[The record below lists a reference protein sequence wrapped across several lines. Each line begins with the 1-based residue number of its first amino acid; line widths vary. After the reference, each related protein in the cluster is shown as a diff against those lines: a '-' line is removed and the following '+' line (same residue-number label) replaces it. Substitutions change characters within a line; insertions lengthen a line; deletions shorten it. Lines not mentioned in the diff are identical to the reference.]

1 VKANF
6 AKNVNSC
13 FGKLKFLYFYII
25 KENMQAL
32 FNLFSKSRS
41 FRKAIALVG
50 VYTIHL
56 VCLQTL
62 MQAAP
67 IASYDNSFKPLFSHH
82 EKAPAGNNQKPNHP
96 AVTYYTQLMKQGK
109 DVRTLCQLVPALN
122 QLAAVLPATPH
133 FLSNTFRLY
142 QADFSSLHL
151 ADDSFKLYRLI
162 QVFLI

>member
-1 VKANF
+1 
-6 AKNVNSC
+6 
-13 FGKLKFLYFYII
+13 
-25 KENMQAL
+25 MQAL

-41 FRKAIALVG
+41 FRKSIALVG
-50 VYTIHL
+50 VYAIHL

-67 IASYDNSFKPLFSHH
+67 VANADNTFKPLFSHH
-82 EKAPAGNNQKPNHP
+82 EKTPAGNNQKPNHP

-109 DVRTLCQLVPALN
+109 DVRVLGQIVPALN
-122 QLAAVLPATPH
+122 QLVAVLPATPQ
-133 FLSNTFRLY
+133 FLSYTFRLY
-142 QADFSSLHL
+142 QADFNSLHL